1 MKLLFNYSYMLFSAS
16 LIAMLIVLNSLIRKI
31 ADKATA
37 AKSAI
42 GPAYTTPSIPKYIG
56 SIITKGSKNK
66 TCLVSDKN
74 IPRDD
79 LPIEVKKLDVNSCT
93 PLKIVNS
100 KKILRYLIPN

>member
-1 MKLLFNYSYMLFSAS
+1 MIIN
-16 LIAMLIVLNSLIRKI
+16 IT
-31 ADKATA
+31 DKAKA

-42 GPAYTTPSIPKYIG
+42 GPENTTPSIPKNLG
-56 SIITKGSKNK
+56 RKIIKGSKK
-66 TCLVSDKN
+66 ITCLVRDKN